1 MESLSSENSPV
12 NSLVFNS
19 ASDSIDSITVSDSEL
34 SEYFSAAPS
43 STSAS
48 GRSVQGDCSG
58 SGRFEADRL
67 QADCSKELERPDQP
81 SRNAFV
87 FGFTPQAELWNGRLA
102 MLAIS
107 TFLMLRVMEINL

>member
-1 MESLSSENSPV
+1 M
-12 NSLVFNS
+12 
-19 ASDSIDSITVSDSEL
+19 SDSEL

-43 STSAS
+43 GTSTS
-48 GRSVQGDCSG
+48 GRSVQADCSG
-58 SGRFEADRL
+58 SGRLEADCLQADCL
-67 QADCSKELERPDQP
+67 QADCSKDLERPDRP